1 MFWDIIISYIIS
13 LEHIFVKQRWLSSS
27 LLYRRCHEDVVTF
40 LTWEWKL
47 TMYHVCLRCWKMKYI
62 ILSSWN
68 IETFR
73 LIFFYRLQLMYI
85 FIKYTLI
92 SRDRTWNC
100 NSFLKSSIW
109 ANILCFIY
117 WWLVLR
123 LSYPIINVCFELWH
137 MSISK
142 SSNQSLPAKSS
153 CLLR

>member
-1 MFWDIIISYIIS
+1 MFC
-13 LEHIFVKQRWLSSS
+13 
-27 LLYRRCHEDVVTF
+27 RRCHEDVVTF

-47 TMYHVCLRCWKMKYI
+47 TTYHVCLRCSKMKYL

-68 IETFR
+68 IEKFWT
-73 LIFFYRLQLMYI
+73 ICLQITSYI
-85 FIKYTLI
+85 YFIRYQLI
-92 SRDRTWNC
+92 SRPIDRTWNC
-100 NSFLKSSIW
+100 NSFLKSNIW
-109 ANILCFIY
+109 ANILCFFY